1 MFKKFLVVTLGLVM
15 FVSCQQNSSTDS
27 KNGKTAVKKEVKK
40 NIEVKFSFE
49 DFTNTTPT
57 NLEPVTSRGM
67 KITFKSLAENPQ
79 EVMISNMGINGG
91 YSNFYAS
98 VSANDKLDDSYSI
111 GSLVVMGS
119 GATET
124 LWLKT
129 YKLNAQTG
137 AISDGE
143 IKFPALVKVPVRD
156 LKTDGTIYLEIV
168 IDKDGKILY
177 EKATSNPDM
186 IYSESKMVD

>member
-1 MFKKFLVVTLGLVM
+1 MLKKILVVTLGLVM
-15 FVSCQQNSSTDS
+15 FVSCQQNNSTDS
-27 KNGKTAVKKEVKK
+27 KSGKTAVKKEAKK
-40 NIEVKFSFE
+40 NVEVKFSFE
-49 DFTNTTPT
+49 DFTNTTPS

-67 KITFKSLAENPQ
+67 KITFKNLAENPQ
-79 EVMISNMGINGG
+79 EVMVSNMGINGG

-98 VSANDKLDDSYSI
+98 ASGNEKLDDSYSI

-124 LWLKT
+124 LWLKA

-137 AISDGE
+137 LASDAE
-143 IKFPALVKVPVRD
+143 IKFPALVRLPVRD
-156 LKTDGTIYLEIV
+156 LKTDETVYLEIV

-177 EKATSNPDM
+177 EKATSNPDVV
-186 IYSESKMVD
+186 YSESKMAD

>member
-1 MFKKFLVVTLGLVM
+1 MLKKILVVTLGLVM
-15 FVSCQQNSSTDS
+15 FVSCQQNNSTES

-40 NIEVKFSFE
+40 NVEVKFSFE
-49 DFTNTTPT
+49 DFTNTTPS

-67 KITFKSLAENPQ
+67 KITFKNLAENPQ
-79 EVMISNMGINGG
+79 EVMVSNMGINGG

-98 VSANDKLDDSYSI
+98 ASSNEKLDDSYSI

-119 GATET
+119 GTTET
-124 LWLKT
+124 LWLKA

-137 AISDGE
+137 LVSDAE
-143 IKFPALVKVPVRD
+143 IKFPALVRLPVRD
-156 LKTDGTIYLEIV
+156 LKTDETVYLEIV

-177 EKATSNPDM
+177 EKATSNPDVV
-186 IYSESKMVD
+186 YSESKMAD